1 MVAGDALHGECLCAT
16 MIVVRVRGVAGMND
30 STKRKIKDCLVVL
43 AIFSVIQ
50 IVDTTAGK
58 MNLVLDLMIC
68 ILALHLWNAK

>member
-1 MVAGDALHGECLCAT
+1 
-16 MIVVRVRGVAGMND
+16 MND

-68 ILALHLWNAK
+68 ILALRLWNAK